1 MRKRASG
8 TATVWTEFTKMR
20 IKHPRLEA
28 VYQAFDDL
36 REYGASVPFE
46 PKGYVKL
53 LAPTHSGKSTSV
65 RSYIETVVVDE
76 AIERG
81 LFSAD
86 TDRAL
91 IAREQRLVLH
101 VTLSPNATPKSLA
114 TDILQRLGDP
124 QAHRGT
130 QAALETRLYRMLQET
145 GVELVILDELQ
156 HMSASSLRMGPDGT
170 MVKQSQSSPM
180 AVAST
185 LKTMLIRG
193 LVPMAFVGTL
203 DAAKFLKFDGQ
214 IGGRILKDLDF
225 SPLRWET
232 PGDRKF
238 FQEWCGK
245 VGIKVFEHGLL
256 PKRPNLVEGDIPV
269 NLWAASG
276 GKIGF
281 VSRIV
286 QDAVIHAKE
295 RESETLDRS
304 DLEWAVDHCAIP
316 NGICTTNPFRGRPKG
331 AGEGA

>member
-1 MRKRASG
+1 MRKPASSK
-8 TATVWTEFTKMR
+8 ATVWTEFTKMR
-20 IKHPRLEA
+20 IKHPRLEK

-36 REYGASVPFE
+36 RAYGASVPYE

-65 RSYIETVVVDE
+65 RSYIETVVVDD
-76 AIERG
+76 AIARG
-81 LFSAD
+81 LFNRDA
-86 TDRAL
+86 DRAL
-91 IAREQRLVLH
+91 IAQKQRLVLH

-114 TDILQRLGDP
+114 TDILTRLEDP

-130 QAALETRLYRMLQET
+130 QTVLETRLYRMLQET
-145 GVELVILDELQ
+145 GVELIILDELQ
-156 HMSASSLRMGPDGT
+156 HMSTSTLRPGPDGT
-170 MVKQSQSSPM
+170 MIKQNKADPT
-180 AVAST
+180 AVANT

-203 DAAKFLKFDGQ
+203 DAAKFLSFDGQ
-214 IGGRILKDLDF
+214 VSGRSLEDLDF
-225 SPLRWET
+225 SPIRWEV
-232 PGDRKF
+232 PDDRKF
-238 FQEWCGK
+238 FQQWCGK
-245 VGIKVFEHGLL
+245 VGIKVAEHGLL
-256 PKRPNLVEGDIPV
+256 PKRPNLVAGDIPV

-295 RESETLDRS
+295 RGSETLDRS

-316 NGICTTNPFRGRPKG
+316 NGLCKTNPFLGSP
-331 AGEGA
+331 ASSGEAA